1 MIICPACGSTV
12 DADLCFGCASCGAR
26 AIGPP
31 LAKAEHQLR
40 SYGRAAI
47 VSANGAVLAAGFLAL
62 VIVTLFQFRRF
73 PLHLSSLISI
83 SELQALLS
91 AAEVVAWR
99 LKWVALPAAIATL
112 WGGARLIRSIKHNP
126 QLFMGL
132 RFARAGRA
140 AAVLAI
146 LMVATLI
153 GITVPE
159 RLRRHQWAVDAG
171 YYAQAY
177 TIQRALLEYRAAH
190 GTLPTG
196 GDDLVKE
203 LSSLPDPDG
212 AIAEALRNMDP
223 RGYEAGSVVA
233 AASTKTKALVPRG
246 TVLRH
251 ASTNAN
257 VDPQGVSFTN
267 YDLRLPGPDK
277 VLNTDDDFIV
287 HDGVVMKLTDL
298 PPSSTASTKPNVR

>member
-1 MIICPACGSTV
+1 LIICPACGSKV
-12 DADLCFGCASCGAR
+12 DGDLCLGCASCGAR

-47 VSANGAVLAAGFLAL
+47 VSANGAVLLAGFLSL
-62 VIVTLFQFRRF
+62 VIVTLFQFKRF
-73 PLHLSSLISI
+73 PLHLSSLISL

-91 AAEVVAWR
+91 AGEVAAWR
-99 LKWVALPAAIATL
+99 LKWLALPVAIATL

-126 QLFMGL
+126 QQFIGL
-132 RFARAGRA
+132 RPARAGLA
-140 AAVLAI
+140 AAVVAT

-153 GITVPE
+153 GITIPE

-190 GTLPTG
+190 GTLPTA
-196 GDDLVKE
+196 DDLVKE
-203 LSSLPDPDG
+203 LSTLPDPDG
-212 AIAEALRNMDP
+212 AIAEALRNMDAS
-223 RGYEAGSVVA
+223 GYQASSVLA

-251 ASTNAN
+251 ASLNAN
-257 VDPQGVSFTN
+257 VDPPGVSFTN

-277 VLNTDDDFIV
+277 ILNNDDDFIV
-287 HDGVVMKLTDL
+287 HDGVVMKLSEM
-298 PPSSTASTKPNVR
+298 PPSSSASTKPRLP

>member
-1 MIICPACGSTV
+1 LIICPACGAKV
-12 DADLCFGCASCGAR
+12 DSDLCLGCASCGAR

-47 VSANGAVLAAGFLAL
+47 VSANGAVLSAGFLTL
-62 VIVTLFQFRRF
+62 VIVTLFQFRGF
-73 PLHLSSLISI
+73 PIHLSSLIS
-83 SELQALLS
+83 SGEFAALVS
-91 AAEVVAWR
+91 AGEIVAWR
-99 LKWVALPAAIATL
+99 LKWVALPIAIATL
-112 WGGARLIRSIKHNP
+112 WSGSRIIRTIKNNP
-126 QLFMGL
+126 DGFVGL
-132 RFARAGRA
+132 RAARAGFA
-140 AAVLAI
+140 AAVIATLA
-146 LMVATLI
+146 VATLI
-153 GITVPE
+153 GITIPE

-190 GTLPTG
+190 GTLPTA
-196 GDDLVKE
+196 DDLIKD

-246 TVLRH
+246 TVLRY
-251 ASTNAN
+251 AATRTSA
-257 VDPQGVSFTN
+257 DPPGVSFTS

-287 HDGVVMKLTDL
+287 HDGLVLKVSEL
-298 PPSSTASTKPNVR
+298 PPSSSAATKSSGH

>member
-1 MIICPACGSTV
+1 LIICPACGSKV
-12 DADLCFGCASCGAR
+12 DGDLCLGCAACGAR

-47 VSANGAVLAAGFLAL
+47 VSANGAVLSAGFLSL
-62 VIVTLFQFRRF
+62 VIVTLFQLRGFPTRF
-73 PLHLSSLISI
+73 SSLTG
-83 SELQALLS
+83 ELQALIS
-91 AAEVVAWR
+91 AGEVVAWR
-99 LKWVALPAAIATL
+99 LKWVALPVAIATL
-112 WGGARLIRSIKHNP
+112 WGGARLIRSIKQNP
-126 QLFMGL
+126 HLFIGL
-132 RFARAGRA
+132 RPARVGLA
-140 AAVLAI
+140 AATVAV

-153 GITVPE
+153 VVTIPE

-177 TIQRALLEYRAAH
+177 TIQRALLEYRAVH
-190 GTLPTG
+190 GTLPTA
-196 GDDLVKE
+196 DDLVKD

-257 VDPQGVSFTN
+257 VDPVGVSFTN

-277 VLNTDDDFIV
+277 ILNTDDDFIV
-287 HDGVVMKLTDL
+287 HDGVVMKLSEL
-298 PPSSTASTKPNVR
+298 PPSSSTSTKPRAP

>member
-1 MIICPACGSTV
+1 LIICPACGSKV
-12 DADLCFGCASCGAR
+12 DVDLCLGCAFCGAR
-26 AIGPP
+26 AVGPP

-47 VSANGAVLAAGFLAL
+47 VSANGAVLLAGFLSL
-62 VIVTLFQFRRF
+62 VVVTLFQFKGF
-73 PLHLSSLISI
+73 PLHLSAFISI
-83 SELQALLS
+83 GELQGLLS

-99 LKWVALPAAIATL
+99 VRWVALPITIATL
-112 WGGARLIRSIKHNP
+112 WGGARLLRSIKQNP
-126 QLFMGL
+126 QHFIGL
-132 RFARAGRA
+132 RPARAGLA
-140 AAVLAI
+140 AAVVAI

-190 GTLPTG
+190 GTLPTA
-196 GDDLVKE
+196 DDLVKE
-203 LSSLPDPDG
+203 LSSLPDSNG
-212 AIAEALRNMDP
+212 AIAEALRNLDA
-223 RGYEAGSVVA
+223 RGYEAGSVLA

-251 ASTNAN
+251 AATNAN
-257 VDPQGVSFTN
+257 LDPQGVSFTN

-287 HDGVVMKLTDL
+287 HDGVVMKLSEL
-298 PPSSTASTKPNVR
+298 PPSSSASTKPRVP

>member
-1 MIICPACGSTV
+1 V
-12 DADLCFGCASCGAR
+12 
-26 AIGPP
+26 GPP

-47 VSANGAVLAAGFLAL
+47 VSANGAVLLAGFLSL
-62 VIVTLFQFRRF
+62 VIVTLFQFKGF
-73 PLHLSSLISI
+73 PLHLSSFISVG
-83 SELQALLS
+83 ELQGLLS

-99 LKWVALPAAIATL
+99 VKWVTLPITIATL
-112 WGGARLIRSIKHNP
+112 WGGVRLLRSITQNP
-126 QLFMGL
+126 QHFIGL
-132 RFARAGRA
+132 RPARAGLA

-177 TIQRALLEYRAAH
+177 TIQRALLEYRAVH
-190 GTLPTG
+190 GTLPTA
-196 GDDLVKE
+196 DDLVKE
-203 LSSLPDPDG
+203 LSSLPDSNG
-212 AIAEALRNMDP
+212 AIAEALRNLDA
-223 RGYEAGSVVA
+223 RGYEAGSVLA

-251 ASTNAN
+251 AATNAN
-257 VDPQGVSFTN
+257 IDPQGVSFTN

-287 HDGVVMKLTDL
+287 HDGVVMKLSEL
-298 PPSSTASTKPNVR
+298 PPSSSASTKPRVP

>member
-1 MIICPACGSTV
+1 LIICPACGSKV
-12 DADLCFGCASCGAR
+12 DGDLCLGCAACGAR

-47 VSANGAVLAAGFLAL
+47 VSANGAVLSAGFLSL
-62 VIVTLFQFRRF
+62 VIVTLFQLRGF
-73 PLHLSSLISI
+73 PLRFSSLTG
-83 SELQALLS
+83 ELQALIS
-91 AAEVVAWR
+91 AGEVVAWR
-99 LKWVALPAAIATL
+99 LKWVALPVAIATL

-126 QLFMGL
+126 HLFIGL
-132 RFARAGRA
+132 RPARVGLA
-140 AAVLAI
+140 AAVVATLV
-146 LMVATLI
+146 VATLI
-153 GITVPE
+153 GVTIPE

-190 GTLPTG
+190 GTLPTA
-196 GDDLVKE
+196 DDLVKD

-223 RGYEAGSVVA
+223 VGYQASSVLA
-233 AASTKTKALVPRG
+233 AASSKTKALVPRG

-277 VLNTDDDFIV
+277 ILNTDDDFIV
-287 HDGVVMKLTDL
+287 HDGVVMKLSEL
-298 PPSSTASTKPNVR
+298 PPSSSASTIPRVP

>member
-1 MIICPACGSTV
+1 LIICPACGSKV
-12 DADLCFGCASCGAR
+12 EGDLCLGCAACGAR

-47 VSANGAVLAAGFLAL
+47 VSANGAVLFAGFLSL
-62 VIVTLFQFRRF
+62 VIVTLFQLRAF
-73 PLHLSSLISI
+73 PLRFSSLTG
-83 SELQALLS
+83 ELQALIS
-91 AAEVVAWR
+91 AGEVVAWR
-99 LKWVALPAAIATL
+99 LKWVSLPVAIAAL
-112 WGGARLIRSIKHNP
+112 WGGALLIRSIKHNP
-126 QLFMGL
+126 HLFIGL
-132 RFARAGRA
+132 RPAKVGLA
-140 AAVLAI
+140 AAVVAT

-153 GITVPE
+153 GVTIPE

-190 GTLPTG
+190 GTLPTA
-196 GDDLVKE
+196 DDLVKG

-212 AIAEALRNMDP
+212 SIAEALRNLDP
-223 RGYEAGSVVA
+223 TGYQANSVMA
-233 AASTKTKALVPRG
+233 AASTKSKPMVPRG
-246 TVLRH
+246 TALRY
-251 ASTNAN
+251 AATATS
-257 VDPQGVSFTN
+257 VDPPSVSFTN

-287 HDGVVMKLTDL
+287 HDGVVLKLSEL
-298 PPSSTASTKPNVR
+298 PLSSSASTKPSMR

>member
-1 MIICPACGSTV
+1 MIICPACGSKV
-12 DADLCFGCASCGAR
+12 DGDLCLGCAFCGAR
-26 AIGPP
+26 SIGPP

-47 VSANGAVLAAGFLAL
+47 VSANGAVLLAGFLSL
-62 VIVTLFQFRRF
+62 VIVTLFQFRGF
-73 PLHLSSLISI
+73 PLHLSSFISLG
-83 SELQALLS
+83 ELQSLLS
-91 AAEVVAWR
+91 AGEVVAWR
-99 LKWVALPAAIATL
+99 LKWVALPITIATL
-112 WGGARLIRSIKHNP
+112 WGGARLIRSIKQNP
-126 QLFMGL
+126 HQFIGL
-132 RFARAGRA
+132 RTARAGFA
-140 AAVLAI
+140 AAVVAML
-146 LMVATLI
+146 LVATLI

-190 GTLPTG
+190 GTLPTA
-196 GDDLVKE
+196 DDLVKE
-203 LSSLPDPDG
+203 LSSLPDPNG
-212 AIAEALRNMDP
+212 AIAEALQNMDP

-257 VDPQGVSFTN
+257 ADPPGVSFTK

-277 VLNTDDDFIV
+277 VLNNDDDFIV
-287 HDGVVMKLTDL
+287 HDGVVTKVSEL
-298 PPSSTASTKPNVR
+298 PPSSSASTNPRVP